1 MFARSSCICGPP
13 TDMRETSAK
22 LQRSMSRVGKLPS
35 RRYSYTSIQL
45 TRLPGA
51 GNMPKPNPLAQGL
64 NQARRSA
71 AAAVAAPSDLA
82 AVRTGSTGSR
92 SGRVLVGG
100 HFASQVQ
107 RALRIIAA
115 EEGTTVQALLAEGI
129 NTVFAKRGKP
139 EIAGLPTIRSV

>member
-1 MFARSSCICGPP
+1 
-13 TDMRETSAK
+13 
-22 LQRSMSRVGKLPS
+22 
-35 RRYSYTSIQL
+35 
-45 TRLPGA
+45 
-51 GNMPKPNPLAQGL
+51 MPKPNPLAQGL
-64 NQARRSA
+64 NQTRRA
-71 AAAVAAPSDLA
+71 AARAPLLPRLKQSHRA
-82 AVRTGSTGSR
+82 GSAGSR

-100 HFASQVQ
+100 HFASEVQ